1 MGRFLAVDYG
11 QRRIGLA
18 VSDTMHMIATHLE
31 TVPQTDIYNYLK
43 DYVGKEDV
51 ELIVVGNPKQ
61 MDNTPSESMV
71 YVKEFLENIVKLFPQ
86 MPIYMVDERYT
97 SKIASH
103 SIAHSGLKKKKRQ
116 EKGLID
122 SVSAVLI
129 LQDFMEMFQGLGRN
143 NIIKVNP
150 KE

>member
-1 MGRFLAVDYG
+1 MGRYLAVDYG
-11 QRRIGLA
+11 QRRVGLA

-43 DYVGKEDV
+43 EYVGKEDV
-51 ELIVVGNPKQ
+51 EIIVVGNPKQ

-86 MPIYMVDERYT
+86 MPIYMIDERYT
-97 SKIASH
+97 SKIASQ

-129 LQDFMEMFQGLGRN
+129 LQDFMEMSQGYGRN

>member
-11 QRRIGLA
+11 QRRVGLA

-86 MPIYMVDERYT
+86 MPVYMVDERYT
-97 SKIASH
+97 SKIASQ

>member
-1 MGRFLAVDYG
+1 MGRYLAVDYG
-11 QRRIGLA
+11 QRRVGLA

-31 TVPQTDIYNYLK
+31 TVPQTDIYNYIK
-43 DYVGKEDV
+43 GYVGKEDV

-86 MPIYMVDERYT
+86 MPVYMVDERYT
-97 SKIASH
+97 SKIASQ

-129 LQDFMEMFQGLGRN
+129 LQDFMEMFQGYGRN

>member
-11 QRRIGLA
+11 QRRVGLA

-97 SKIASH
+97 SKIASQ

>member
-11 QRRIGLA
+11 QRRVGLA

-61 MDNTPSESMV
+61 MDNTPSKSMV

-97 SKIASH
+97 SKIASQ

>member
-11 QRRIGLA
+11 QRRVGLA

-97 SKIASH
+97 SKIASQ
-103 SIAHSGLKKKKRQ
+103 SIAHSGLKKKRRQ

>member
-11 QRRIGLA
+11 QRRVGLA

-61 MDNTPSESMV
+61 LDNTPSESMV
-71 YVKEFLENIVKLFPQ
+71 YVKEFLENIIKLFPQ

-97 SKIASH
+97 SKIASQ

-150 KE
+150 NE

>member
-1 MGRFLAVDYG
+1 MGRYLAVDYG
-11 QRRIGLA
+11 QRRVGLA

-43 DYVGKEDV
+43 EYVGKEDV

-97 SKIASH
+97 SKIASQ

-129 LQDFMEMFQGLGRN
+129 LQDFMEMFQGYGRN

>member
-97 SKIASH
+97 SKIASQ

>member
-1 MGRFLAVDYG
+1 MGRYLAVDYG
-11 QRRIGLA
+11 QRRVGLA

-43 DYVGKEDV
+43 EYVGKEDV

-86 MPIYMVDERYT
+86 IPVYMVDERYT
-97 SKIASH
+97 SKIASQ

-129 LQDFMEMFQGLGRN
+129 LQDFMEMSQGYGRN

>member
-1 MGRFLAVDYG
+1 MGRYLAVDYG
-11 QRRIGLA
+11 QRRVGLA

-31 TVPQTDIYNYLK
+31 TVPQTDVYNYLK
-43 DYVGKEDV
+43 EYVGKEDV

-97 SKIASH
+97 SKIASQ

-129 LQDFMEMFQGLGRN
+129 LQDFMEMFQGYGRN